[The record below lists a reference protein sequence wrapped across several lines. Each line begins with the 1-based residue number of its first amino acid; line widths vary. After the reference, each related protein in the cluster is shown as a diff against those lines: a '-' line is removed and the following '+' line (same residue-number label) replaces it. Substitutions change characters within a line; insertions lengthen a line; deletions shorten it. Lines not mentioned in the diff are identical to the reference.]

1 MSRMKTFF
9 KYALLLVGFFVL
21 SLILENGY
29 LKKMY
34 VPMEGLIEGKM
45 QMASGDNASLT
56 VETLEANA
64 SNVSGTLK
72 IKVTNTSG
80 KFLEKCYAK
89 IELINSQKQVA
100 AMKCVSLEN
109 FEVDESRIFTIKFK
123 ANNIES
129 YRVSLVEEPVVD
141 RSGIITIL
149 GHEIDMNKI
158 FENFWERLKEFG
170 KWGYSV
176 AESVPTWAYMIGGLI
191 VLWSLPKKFLF
202 GIFPF

>member
-1 MSRMKTFF
+1 MKRMKTFF
-9 KYALLLVGFFVL
+9 TYALLIVGFFIF
-21 SLILENGY
+21 SLIMENGF

-34 VPMEGLIEGKM
+34 VPMEGIVVGTM
-45 QMASGDNASLT
+45 QTSDGDVNLK

-64 SNVSGTLK
+64 SNVSGTIK
-72 IKVTNTSG
+72 IRVTNTSG
-80 KFLEKCYAK
+80 RFIEKCFAK
-89 IELINSQKQVA
+89 IDLINSQDQVA
-100 AMKCVSLEN
+100 AMKCVAIEN
-109 FEVDESRIFTIKFK
+109 FEIDEARIFTIKFK

-129 YRVSLVEEPVVD
+129 YRVTIVEEEVVD

-158 FENFWERLKEFG
+158 LDNLWERIKEFG
-170 KWGYSV
+170 RWGYAV
-176 AESVPTWAYMIGGLI
+176 AESVPTWAYIIGGFI

>member
-9 KYALLLVGFFVL
+9 KYALLVVGFFIL

-29 LKKMY
+29 LNKMY
-34 VPMEGLIEGKM
+34 VPMEGIIEGEM
-45 QMASGDNASLT
+45 QMASGDSASLT
-56 VETLEANA
+56 VETLEAKA

-80 KFLEKCYAK
+80 KFLEKCYAM

-109 FEVDESRIFTIKFK
+109 FEVNESRIFTIKFK

-129 YRVSLVEEPVVD
+129 YRVSIVEEPVED
-141 RSGIITIL
+141 RSGIITIF

-158 FENFWERLKEFG
+158 MENFWERIKEFG
-170 KWGYSV
+170 RWGYSV
-176 AESVPTWAYMIGGLI
+176 AESVPTWAYIIGGLI

>member
-9 KYALLLVGFFVL
+9 KYALLVVGFFIL

-29 LKKMY
+29 LNKMY
-34 VPMEGLIEGKM
+34 VPMEGIIEGEM
-45 QMASGDNASLT
+45 QMASGDSASLT
-56 VETLEANA
+56 VETLEAKA

-80 KFLEKCYAK
+80 KFLEKCYAM

-100 AMKCVSLEN
+100 SMKCVSLEN
-109 FEVDESRIFTIKFK
+109 FEVNESRIFTIKFK

-129 YRVSLVEEPVVD
+129 YRVSIVEEPVED
-141 RSGIITIL
+141 RSGIITIF

-158 FENFWERLKEFG
+158 MENFWERIKEFG
-170 KWGYSV
+170 RWGYSV
-176 AESVPTWAYMIGGLI
+176 AESVPTWAYIIGGLI

>member
-1 MSRMKTFF
+1 MKTFF
-9 KYALLLVGFFVL
+9 KYALLVVGFFIL

-29 LKKMY
+29 LNKMY
-34 VPMEGLIEGKM
+34 VPMEGIIEGEM
-45 QMASGDNASLT
+45 QMASGDSASLT
-56 VETLEANA
+56 VETLEAKA

-80 KFLEKCYAK
+80 KFLEKCYAM

-100 AMKCVSLEN
+100 SMKCVSLEN
-109 FEVDESRIFTIKFK
+109 FEVNESRIFTIKFK

-129 YRVSLVEEPVVD
+129 YRVSIVEEPVED
-141 RSGIITIL
+141 RSGIITIF

-158 FENFWERLKEFG
+158 MENFWERIKEFG
-170 KWGYSV
+170 RWGYSV
-176 AESVPTWAYMIGGLI
+176 AESVPTWAYIIGGLI